1 MSKNK
6 CKTVTNFII
15 SAQSYLAPTH
25 VCVDTRVSTGVDT
38 FKNHLASTAV
48 VGNYVVSTKIMRA
61 ESHISGTMVT
71 LNSVVA
77 LVGIWCFIHSKK
89 MTFVG
94 W

>member
-1 MSKNK
+1 
-6 CKTVTNFII
+6 
-15 SAQSYLAPTH
+15 
-25 VCVDTRVSTGVDT
+25 
-38 FKNHLASTAV
+38 
-48 VGNYVVSTKIMRA
+48 MRA

-94 W
+94 WWYAVKSLNYVVLNSKQK

>member
-1 MSKNK
+1 M
-6 CKTVTNFII
+6 
-15 SAQSYLAPTH
+15 
-25 VCVDTRVSTGVDT
+25 CVWTLECPLDT
-38 FKNHLASTAV
+38 FKNHLASNAV
-48 VGNYVVSTKIMRA
+48 VGNLWCQYVVSTKIMRA

-94 W
+94 WWYAVKLLKYVVLHSMICNR